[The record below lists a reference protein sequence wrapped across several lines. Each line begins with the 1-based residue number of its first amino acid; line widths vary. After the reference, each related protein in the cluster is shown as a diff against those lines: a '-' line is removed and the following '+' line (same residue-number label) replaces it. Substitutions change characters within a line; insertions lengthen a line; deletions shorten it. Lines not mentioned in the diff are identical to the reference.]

1 MSHMSKG
8 ITINLKQTINEVLK
22 ISNENEKGLYSIVS
36 ATISLNNEKMKQYKY
51 DYENNL
57 INQNKD
63 SYSEDEK
70 NSSEQI
76 DISLSIIDV

>member
-1 MSHMSKG
+1 
-8 ITINLKQTINEVLK
+8 
-22 ISNENEKGLYSIVS
+22 
-36 ATISLNNEKMKQYKY
+36 MKQYKY